1 LEADRRRG
9 SLAVAID
16 PLATIGGTRA
26 SLEAKA
32 LRRSGA

>member
-9 SLAVAID
+9 FLPVAID

-26 SLEAKA
+26 RVEAKA
-32 LRRSGA
+32 LRSGGA